1 MKMTTRLMA
10 IVLALLTAS
19 TVMAQADPSDEIKSA
34 VRSMFR
40 EIAQGDFEAALGE
53 RIMIGASGFLREGL
67 LREAPDAE
75 TLAMVV
81 AQYRAAY
88 EEGTRI
94 QVLPSHI
101 NVMGNDRGALAT
113 FLLEGSITEDGETTS
128 VLDRVSQL
136 WLKVDGDWKLAHFHY
151 SRLTLPEIE
160 EEEEEEYEHEDHDHH
175 EHEHEDH
182 DDDEHEDH
190 DHDDEDH

>member
-101 NVMGNDRGALAT
+101 NVMGNDRGALRHFCWKDPSRKMARQRPFWIV
-113 FLLEGSITEDGETTS
+113 FLNCGLRSMAIGSSRTSTT
-128 VLDRVSQL
+128 R
-136 WLKVDGDWKLAHFHY
+136 G
-151 SRLTLPEIE
+151 
-160 EEEEEEYEHEDHDHH
+160 
-175 EHEHEDH
+175 
-182 DDDEHEDH
+182 
-190 DHDDEDH
+190 